1 MASAWIL
8 ALSLAAAGAAPEQA
22 PTVVVEFEVAGRG
35 GAPIADLKPAEVEVR
50 QDGDA
55 QVVLALQPTATAG
68 RYQLSYVPKSG
79 QPGPV
84 LLRVLRAGAVA
95 TGPDG
100 GPLRIKVEAPLS
112 PLEQRLVPLL
122 DASPPPAG
130 LEHHPTVL
138 RFERDGEKIHHTF
151 AVEVPL
157 AKLTLAPAGSVL
169 RGRLGL
175 LAQVKTETGQRV
187 ERFSQEYPI
196 EVEPSGEE
204 RLRAE
209 RLVWTSHLHLPPGTY
224 VLETAVADLD
234 GTGGSVLR
242 TAFRG
247 PPTDTALRLSSVT
260 VLAPGGSLAVE
271 APSADNPL
279 QREDRQLV
287 PSHRRQLV
295 SGGEEQLPFY
305 VVVYPDP
312 ARAEPPQ
319 ASLELYRSGALVA
332 RGTIA
337 LPPGTGSIPYVGS
350 FPVAKLAPGPY
361 EMKVVVRHGTAVA
374 TESATFEMIPP
385 IGVRNPDE
393 PR

>member
-1 MASAWIL
+1 VS
-8 ALSLAAAGAAPEQA
+8 AAAAQEPA

-35 GAPIADLKPAEVEVR
+35 GTPIVDLKPPDVR
-50 QDGDA
+50 ILQDDVA
-55 QVVLALQPTATAG
+55 QTILALQPTATAG
-68 RYQLSYVPKSG
+68 RYQLRYVPASG
-79 QPGPV
+79 QPGAV

-95 TGPDG
+95 AGPDG
-100 GPLRIKVEAPLS
+100 GPLRIKVEAPLT

-122 DASPPPAG
+122 DASPPAAG

-138 RFERDGEKIHHTF
+138 RFERDGDKVHHTF

-157 AKLTLAPAGSVL
+157 AKLTLSPAGAVL

-175 LAQVKTETGQRV
+175 LAQVKTESGQRV

-196 EVEPSGEE
+196 EVETSAEE

-209 RLVWTSHLHLPPGTY
+209 RLVWTSHVHLPAGTY

-234 GTGGSVLR
+234 GAGASVLR
-242 TAFRG
+242 TAFQG
-247 PPTDTALRLSSVT
+247 PAMDPGLRLSSVT

-271 APSADNPL
+271 VPSADNPL
-279 QREDRQLV
+279 QREDRQLL

-305 VVVYPDP
+305 VVIYPDP
-312 ARAEPPQ
+312 AAPEPPQ

-337 LPPGTGSIPYVGS
+337 LPSGTGSIPYVGS

-361 EMKVVVRHGTAVA
+361 EMKVVVRHGGAVA
-374 TESATFEMIPP
+374 TESAAFEMIPP